1 MTHFRALW
9 PHRALQVEHYLCF
22 AGQHRNMPRVCF
34 MCQSPSQVGGHI
46 TSGCWDCAVVN
57 LGHVF
62 VNTDGYIKV

>member
-1 MTHFRALW
+1 MVLHCKWSIIFAL
-9 PHRALQVEHYLCF
+9 LVNIEI
-22 AGQHRNMPRVCF
+22 CF

-46 TSGCWDCAVVN
+46 TSGSWDCAVVN